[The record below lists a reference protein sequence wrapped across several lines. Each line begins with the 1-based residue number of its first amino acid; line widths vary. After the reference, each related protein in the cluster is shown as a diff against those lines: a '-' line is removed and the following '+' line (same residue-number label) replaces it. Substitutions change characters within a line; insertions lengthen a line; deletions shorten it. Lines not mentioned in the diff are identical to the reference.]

1 MIKQLIVATALLSA
15 ISSTA
20 QKSFEKKTNVIGFGA
35 DLGIYNYQSRIG
47 STNSTSSSAA
57 ANKMLSL
64 LYERGVTNWLGL
76 GAKVQLCDYFTEKDS
91 VTGTKPSVKAIDATL
106 LVNAHFVKTKHV
118 DLLTGFNIGYSNLNW
133 EARDASISQAQ
144 GGGLVFDL
152 HLQPRFYFGD
162 HVGMFLN
169 LAYTHYS
176 YKNMDFTNI
185 YTQQSDVLDLVGGG
199 VNFGIGLQA
208 KF

>member
-1 MIKQLIVATALLSA
+1 MKKTIIVVAAFLVSMNA
-15 ISSTA
+15 TA

-35 DLGIYNYQSRIG
+35 DLGIYNYQSRVG
-47 STNSTSSSAA
+47 STNSTSSSGA

-64 LYERGVTNWLGL
+64 HYERGVTNWLGV

-106 LVNAHFVKTKHV
+106 LVNAHFVRTKHV
-118 DLLTGFNIGYSNLNW
+118 DLLTGFNIGYSKLNW
-133 EARDASISQAQ
+133 EARDANISQAQ
-144 GGGLVFDL
+144 GGGLTFDL
-152 HLQPRFYFGD
+152 HVQPRFYFGD
-162 HVGMFLN
+162 HFGMFLN
-169 LAYTHYS
+169 LAYTYYG

>member
-1 MIKQLIVATALLSA
+1 MIKQLIIATALLSA

-35 DLGIYNYQSRIG
+35 DLGIYNYQSRVG

-76 GAKVQLCDYFTEKDS
+76 GAKVQLSDYFTETDS
-91 VTGTKPSVKAIDATL
+91 ATGTKPSVKAIDATL

-133 EARDASISQAQ
+133 EARDAYISQAQ

-169 LAYTHYS
+169 LAYTHYG

-185 YTQQSDVLDLVGGG
+185 YTQESDILDLVGGG